1 MTIASLLRVGLVAGL
16 ASLTAAPVLAQGI
29 QIGPGGVRVLPD
41 DRGPP
46 PSGYDYDGPR
56 RFRDEPPPRRRE
68 ITEREAVRIARSQ
81 GMREVDDVYSRGR
94 TINVEGA
101 DRRGRDL
108 TVIIDRRSGDIVD
121 VR

>member
-46 PSGYDYDGPR
+46 SVYDYDGPR

-81 GMREVDDVYSRGR
+81 GIREVDDVYSRGR
-94 TINVEGA
+94 TIRVEGG

>member
-1 MTIASLLRVGLVAGL
+1 MTIRSLLRVGLVAAL

-29 QIGPGGVRVLPD
+29 QIGPDGVRVLPD

-46 PSGYDYDGPR
+46 GYDGPR

-81 GMREVDDVYSRGR
+81 GMREVDDVFSRGR
-94 TINVEGA
+94 TIRVEGG